1 MENMEAAREPKF
13 VKNTPQ
19 DPSRLIGLSDG
30 VFATVLTLLV
40 LDLRVPEIF
49 NARAGDVNDILS
61 AIGPHLFSYLM
72 TFLVAGSYWL
82 SHHRN
87 FDRIVG
93 YDRRLLSYNLLL
105 LLFIGLLPF
114 STALISLDQ
123 SQSTNYSFF
132 WAMYATD
139 IALAGI
145 MQTLVWNYAF
155 SHHFVLPETSR
166 TINWNFTLRG
176 LIIPI
181 VFMLSIAAEYLL
193 RGSMSLY
200 LLLSIPVFS
209 RIIDHFFHPETET
222 SFQPSGWRE
231 FLWQSGTT
239 LIWLILI
246 GFAIWSS
253 KLQG

>member
-1 MENMEAAREPKF
+1 MKDEQQKSNGSKGKEPA
-13 VKNTPQ
+13 
-19 DPSRLIGLSDG
+19 RLISLSDG
-30 VFATVLTLLV
+30 VFATVLTFLV

-49 NARAGDVNDILS
+49 NARSGDVNDILS

-87 FDRIVG
+87 FDRIIG

-123 SQSTNYSFF
+123 SQNTNYSFF
-132 WAMYATD
+132 WAMYAAD
-139 IALAGI
+139 IALAGM

-155 SHHFVLPETSR
+155 SHNFVIPEISQTVSR
-166 TINWNFTLRG
+166 NLTLRG
-176 LIIPI
+176 LSIPF
-181 VFMLSIAAEYLL
+181 VFLLSIAAEYLL
-193 RGSMSLY
+193 HGSISLY
-200 LLLSIPVFS
+200 LLLLIPFTNM
-209 RIIDHFFHPETET
+209 IIDHFFHPEVEAGPR
-222 SFQPSGWRE
+222 PSGWRE
-231 FLWQSGTT
+231 FLWQSGAT

-253 KLQG
+253 KLRG